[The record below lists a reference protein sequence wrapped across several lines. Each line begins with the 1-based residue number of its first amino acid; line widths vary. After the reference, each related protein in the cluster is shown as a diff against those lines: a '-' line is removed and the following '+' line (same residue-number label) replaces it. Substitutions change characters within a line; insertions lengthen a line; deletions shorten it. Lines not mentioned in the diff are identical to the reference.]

1 MAFKDDLKLHFDA
14 RIAVVNVVTSEEA
27 RVLQELTELV
37 NAGPEG
43 EGLYT
48 WDVADQF
55 QCLKPAKDS
64 FDTKREATPDTIL
77 RAIEDFAGGAT
88 FVLKDF
94 HQVWE
99 ARRGVLRGIRN
110 LAARLPESAPRK
122 NIVII
127 TPEHCLPAELKHDVP
142 VLELAK
148 PDAREMDALIERTVG
163 GAGALRGV
171 NPALRALVEAA
182 SDSPAQAAGV
192 SKSSRGRRGGA
203 RRGHRPHH
211 RGSAIIRRRP
221 LSARRAP
228 TAWRPGCA
236 QGMAR
241 TAPAR
246 FRRRGARVRP
256 GRAARSGAD
265 RHPGHG

>member
-1 MAFKDDLKLHFDA
+1 MAFKDELKLHFDA

-27 RVLQELTELV
+27 RVLQELTELA
-37 NAGPEG
+37 NASGWPEG

-55 QCLKPAKDS
+55 QCLKLARES

-77 RAIEDFAGGAT
+77 RTIEDFAGGAT

-122 NIVII
+122 NIVIT
-127 TPEHCLPAELKHDVP
+127 TPERCLPAELKHDVP

-163 GAGALRGV
+163 GTGALRGV
-171 NPALRALVEAA
+171 NPALRAKLVEAA
-182 SDSPAQAAGV
+182 LGL
-192 SKSSRGRRGGA
+192 GGTPA
-203 RRGHRPHH
+203 RRGVQKEGVARP
-211 RGSAIIRRRP
+211 A
-221 LSARRAP
+221 
-228 TAWRPGCA
+228 
-236 QGMAR
+236 
-241 TAPAR
+241 
-246 FRRRGARVRP
+246 GA
-256 GRAARSGAD
+256 AA
-265 RHPGHG
+265 